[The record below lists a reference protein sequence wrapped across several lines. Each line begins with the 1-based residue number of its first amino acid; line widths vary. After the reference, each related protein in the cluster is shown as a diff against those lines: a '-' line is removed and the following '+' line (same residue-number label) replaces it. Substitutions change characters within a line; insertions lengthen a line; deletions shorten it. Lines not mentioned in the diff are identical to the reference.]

1 MKWIFRA
8 SVVYVLC
15 ALALVGWL
23 YGDTPQLIWEA
34 GMRAG
39 ASVGMMLGAGKL
51 LGPWLLIGGVLL
63 GRRRIAERMSP
74 LAFVAC
80 ASLLLPIGFSFAKN
94 AIPMLVPYHADPALA
109 ALDSWLH
116 FGHDPWRIAHGLLG
130 KREVGW
136 MPELYMTVWGP
147 CAFGFPLIV
156 LATDPEIGRARH
168 YIWLFFGSWVV
179 IGNGLALAGSS
190 VGPVFY
196 DRLLGT
202 ERFGGLTQAIAASGL
217 SGTSIGVIQEWL
229 WQRYLGGGLDLGFG
243 ISAFPS
249 MHVAV
254 AAIVALYL
262 AERSRWLAPLG
273 ALFLLSIFFVSVY
286 TGYHYAVDGYVA
298 VLVVLAGHFGLRHFT
313 LAKSERKLRI
323 VAASQLLRSVR

>member
-1 MKWIFRA
+1 
-8 SVVYVLC
+8 
-15 ALALVGWL
+15 
-23 YGDTPQLIWEA
+23 
-34 GMRAG
+34 MRAG

-109 ALDSWLH
+109 AFDSWLH

-202 ERFGGLTQAIAASGL
+202 ERFVGLTQAIAVSGL

-229 WQRYLGGGLDLGFG
+229 WQRYLGGR
-243 ISAFPS
+243 A
-249 MHVAV
+249 
-254 AAIVALYL
+254 
-262 AERSRWLAPLG
+262 RSRVRHLGLSVDACRGRGDRCALSCRALALACAAG
-273 ALFLLSIFFVSVY
+273 RALP
-286 TGYHYAVDGYVA
+286 AVDLLCLGLHGVSLCCRRLCRGSRRARRAFRIASLYRGEKRKKVA
-298 VLVVLAGHFGLRHFT
+298 HSRCVT
-313 LAKSERKLRI
+313 I
-323 VAASQLLRSVR
+323 ASFRQVS